1 MPEQRY
7 TYFVHSSSTNVLFFP
22 NCYNRNFFKCPRKA
36 HAQRM
41 QLKHV
46 HHLASRLEEHR
57 YVKADKV
64 AVPKRPVV
72 RDGVAGDLVD
82 AGANRLDCGRQRR
95 SAGTH
100 EKVRKQKNTHTQIT
114 QTHNHTITQH
124 TRTYTRLHPRER
136 THARTHAR
144 TRGRPRNYIKTQTT
158 HTRKNKIHKKGV
170 LTYEYNGDRVA
181 KFLFDE

>member
-22 NCYNRNFFKCPRKA
+22 NWYNRNFFKCPRKA

-100 EKVRKQKNTHTQIT
+100 EKVRKQKHTQIT